1 MLKFFFALRNSI
13 DYPLRQFF
21 RWKRAGL
28 IPKNEE
34 KSNIFFDLPQGL
46 RPEADQIASSLFR
59 TYHLDYLYQ
68 NSSIQNYRQNLY
80 YLELLEKALDQFS
93 THLPPH
99 IVAAD
104 IGVSDWFY
112 AQALFGALSYW
123 QYPKGRTIFL
133 EGYEA
138 DAFRV
143 YDDLFSRMDYASV
156 NISSLEG
163 VQFIPKTFAGQPAKF
178 DFITLFFPFTFIFD
192 HLLWGLPSS
201 VFNPQGLLDQ
211 AWRSLK
217 SGGLLLIVN
226 QGEKEHKAQIELFT
240 ELGIPRLCGYQHNS
254 ILYSY
259 SKARFVTIA
268 RRDG

>member
-1 MLKFFFALRNSI
+1 LLKFIYALRNSI

-21 RWKRAGL
+21 HWKRSGL
-28 IPKNEE
+28 IHKNEE

-46 RPEADQIASSLFR
+46 RPEADQTATYLFR

-68 NSSIQNYRQNLY
+68 HSSIQNYRQNLY
-80 YLELLEKALDQFS
+80 YLELLDKALSQIS
-93 THLPPH
+93 SHLPPQ

-112 AQALFGALSYW
+112 AQALFGAVSYW
-123 QYPKGRTIFL
+123 QYPKGRSIIL

-138 DAFRV
+138 DAYRV
-143 YDDLFSRMDYASV
+143 YDDLFSRMDYATV

-163 VQFIPKTFAGQPAKF
+163 VQFIPKMFAGQSAKY
-178 DFITLFFPFTFIFD
+178 DLITLFFPFIYFYD
-192 HLLWGLPSS
+192 HLLWGLPSY
-201 VFNPQGLLDQ
+201 VFNPIDLLEK

-217 SGGLLLIVN
+217 MGGLLLIVN
-226 QGEKEHKAQIELFT
+226 QGENEHKAQIELLSK
-240 ELGIPRLCGYQHNS
+240 LGITRICGYQHSS

-259 SKARFVTIA
+259 AIARFVTIA